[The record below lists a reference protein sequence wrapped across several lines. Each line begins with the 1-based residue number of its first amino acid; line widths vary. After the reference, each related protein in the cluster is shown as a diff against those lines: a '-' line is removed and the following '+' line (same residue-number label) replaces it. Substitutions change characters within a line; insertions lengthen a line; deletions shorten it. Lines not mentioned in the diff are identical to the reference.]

1 MKSKFNN
8 KYVRWGVTAFLVIAA
23 AIAFYY
29 FIFHSSNIKA
39 GLGTVANI
47 LMPVVF
53 GLATAY
59 LLTPILNFVE
69 VKILLPLCRKC
80 KLKETPKRKSLVRGT
95 GILITAF
102 LFVML
107 IYLLFAMLISQ
118 IVPSIQGLI
127 KNFDTYVNNVISWI
141 NKTLEDN
148 PEFSNNIVKNLDRFS
163 KQLEGW
169 LNDIIPNTA
178 AIIRTVSISVI
189 NVLDVLWNFI
199 IGFIISIYVLA
210 SKEHFA
216 GQAKKMTYAL
226 FEKHTANMIIRNFR
240 FTHQTFI
247 GFLGGKIVDSII
259 IGILCF
265 VGTTILQTPYAVL
278 VSVIIGVTN
287 VIPFFGP
294 YLGAIPTTILIFVV
308 DPTHPLNCVYFVI
321 FILILQQFDGN
332 FLGPKIL
339 GSSTGLTGFW
349 VIFSITF
356 FGGLFGILGMIVGVP
371 IFAVIYAAVKSVIN
385 NLLEKKELPTWTKDY
400 ETVEYVDESGPHQTI
415 QEPKLSGKKQHS
427 FSFQIYRK
435 KPGNSPNYE
444 NTRHESKK
452 EESYSTETAP
462 PKAGP
467 PMDDMLSKEESME
480 ETLCKEEKL
489 SVKETPSTGEEQ
501 DMAEK

>member
-1 MKSKFNN
+1 MKSKYNN
-8 KYVRWGVTAFLVIAA
+8 KYVRWGLTAFLVIAA
-23 AIAFYY
+23 AITFYY

-39 GLGTVANI
+39 GLGTVINI

-69 VKILLPLCRKC
+69 NKMLKPLCRKC
-80 KLKETPKRKSLVRGT
+80 KINQTMKIKSLIRGV

-102 LFVML
+102 LFIAL
-107 IYLLFAMLISQ
+107 ICLLFSMLISQ
-118 IVPSIQGLI
+118 IVPSIQGLMM
-127 KNFDTYVNNVISWI
+127 NSDSYVDNVISWI
-141 NKTLEDN
+141 NQTLENN
-148 PEFSNNIVKNLDRFS
+148 PEFSEYIIKTLDRFS
-163 KQLEGW
+163 KQLEEW
-169 LNDIIPNTA
+169 LNDIIPSTA
-178 AIIRTVSISVI
+178 ALIRTVSISVM

-210 SKEHFA
+210 SKERFA
-216 GQAKKMTYAL
+216 GQAKKVTYAI

-265 VGTTILQTPYAVL
+265 IGTSILQTPYAVL

-308 DPTHPLNCVYFVI
+308 DPMHPLNCVYFVI
-321 FILILQQFDGN
+321 FILVLQQFDGN

-349 VIFSITF
+349 VIFSITL

-371 IFAVIYAAVKSVIN
+371 IFAVIYAAIRSVIN
-385 NLLEKKELPTWTKDY
+385 TLLEKKELPKDTKRY
-400 ETVEYVDESGPHQTI
+400 ETVEYVDESGLHETI
-415 QEPKLSGKKQHS
+415 MEEKTSAKKQHS
-427 FSFQIYRK
+427 FSFQVYRK
-435 KPGNSPNYE
+435 RSSLSAQKSRDME
-444 NTRHESKK
+444 VESVEDEHFIK
-452 EESYSTETAP
+452 EESIMEDKSAI
-462 PKAGP
+462 
-467 PMDDMLSKEESME
+467 EEDF
-480 ETLCKEEKL
+480 K
-489 SVKETPSTGEEQ
+489 
-501 DMAEK
+501 